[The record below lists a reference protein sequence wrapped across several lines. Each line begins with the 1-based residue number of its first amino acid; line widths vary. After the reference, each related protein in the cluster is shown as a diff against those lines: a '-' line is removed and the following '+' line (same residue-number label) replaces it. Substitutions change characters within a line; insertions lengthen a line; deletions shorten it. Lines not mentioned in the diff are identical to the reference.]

1 MLLLKRPQV
10 ELPGLMHC
18 VYRLQPSVE
27 CVRGASMPPPR
38 GWKPD
43 SPKTLQG
50 AAFSGPG
57 GPATG
62 LLCVPPAGSAG
73 AFSRQRCPELPVRV
87 WPCFLSVL
95 QGRVRAQSLWGP
107 QRWPLPDPDHR
118 CVPAQ
123 LGGRAPQ
130 TCLHL
135 SLGSRLPYGQS

>member
-18 VYRLQPSVE
+18 VSRLQVSVE

-38 GWKPD
+38 GWKLD

-73 AFSRQRCPELPVRV
+73 AFSRQQCPELPVCV
-87 WPCFLSVL
+87 ALFPL
-95 QGRVRAQSLWGP
+95 GP
-107 QRWPLPDPDHR
+107 
-118 CVPAQ
+118 A
-123 LGGRAPQ
+123 
-130 TCLHL
+130 
-135 SLGSRLPYGQS
+135 GQSQGTVFAGTPAMAAP